1 MTSTSAPHVSDGP
14 HPQRP
19 AHRVSPAVRLGA
31 AAWIVAAV
39 QFLVVQVVVACAWRT
54 PFSWAT
60 NNVSDLGNVHCR
72 TWDASRPRYVCSPL
86 HDVMNASFVLHGA
99 LLLLGT
105 VATAACWG
113 RGRLSAGARILFALN
128 AAGWVLVGFVPA
140 DVDEN
145 LHVLGALLIMGLGN
159 LGLLCA
165 GFVPVGSPFGRL
177 RAVTLTLAAAAV
189 LAAWSF
195 FGQHDPGTGLGTL
208 ERMAAFAVDAWIVVS
223 GLAALRARRADVAGG
238 PRPSVRRD

>member
-1 MTSTSAPHVSDGP
+1 MTSSSAPHTSHAP
-14 HPQRP
+14 HPQRSVRR
-19 AHRVSPAVRLGA
+19 ASLAVRLGA
-31 AAWIVAAV
+31 AAWLVAAV
-39 QFLVVQVVVACAWRT
+39 QFLVIQAVVAAAWRT
-54 PFSWAT
+54 PFNWAT
-60 NNVSDLGNVHCR
+60 NNISDLGNVHCQ
-72 TWDASRPRYVCSPL
+72 TWDATRPRYVCSPL

-105 VATAACWG
+105 AATAACWG
-113 RGRLSAGARILFALN
+113 RGRLSVAARVLFALN
-128 AAGWVLVGFVPA
+128 AAGWLLVGLVPA

-165 GFVPVGSPFGRL
+165 GFVPGGSPFGRL
-177 RAVTLTLAAAAV
+177 RALTLAMAAAAV

-208 ERMAAFAVDAWIVVS
+208 ERMAVFAVDAWIVVS
-223 GLAALRARRADVAGG
+223 GLAALRAHRADGAGE
-238 PRPSVRRD
+238 PRPSVRRG